1 MAHGFVYC
9 IDNYLAMPG
18 LYKIG
23 HTHKSPHQRAEELST
38 TGVPHPFTVVGYIDI
53 ENPDV
58 WERRFHKYLEEYR
71 CNTRRE
77 FFKAP
82 MSVIAPL
89 FLFNE
94 YKNGLVDI
102 DFYPALYV
110 ETRST
115 EEPANPYLTNDWLNA
130 EP

>member
-23 HTHKSPHQRAEELST
+23 HTLKSPHQRAEELTT
-38 TGVPHPFTVVGYIDI
+38 TGVPHPFAVVGYIDV
-53 ENPDV
+53 ERPDV
-58 WERRFHKYLEEYR
+58 WERRFHKYLEQYR

-89 FLFNE
+89 FMFNE

-102 DFYPALYV
+102 DFGPSLYI

-115 EEPANPYLTNDWLNA
+115 DAPPNPYLTNEWLA
-130 EP
+130 ESP